1 MICTV
6 GASTITN
13 IKKDE
18 VLKELYE
25 KEKYE
30 EIARNFL
37 NQPGSPQNIQLLG
50 AEINSVASIV
60 ELGYIDE
67 TKNIYFLHSETP
79 DGRTM
84 AIILKHYFTNSSS
97 FKFKNIQAIE
107 IKGLTDTNKE
117 DFKRKG
123 LKNLV
128 ITMSQISRNH
138 YATTIINAT
147 GGYKA
152 QIAFALALGQG
163 MQIPVYYRYEK
174 FPSVIEL
181 PPLPLTLDFQLYLNH
196 RKIFDII
203 QDTEETSDFT
213 LLNDVESIYNSLE
226 EKVKLLFEIEKMEN
240 KKYITINAMGLTF
253 VESAKTYYKMQKKD
267 ITLKPRQN
275 KDIHFLSSESEKN
288 SLELVKKY
296 RIQEILNK
304 VPYIQ
309 AARVRKYSK
318 IEINAGVV
326 VDTLDK
332 DLKVSIAKPEGIIR
346 FLIETTAVTPEELEK
361 AKNELQQYLENKL
374 L

>member
-37 NQPGSPQNIQLLG
+37 NHPGSPQNIQLLG

-84 AIILKHYFTNSSS
+84 ARILKHYFTNSSS

-374 L
+374 

>member
-6 GASTITN
+6 GASTIGN
-13 IKKDE
+13 IKRNE
-18 VLKELYE
+18 LLNALYE

-30 EIARNFL
+30 EIAKNFL
-37 NQPGSPQNIQLLG
+37 NQSGQPQDIQLLG

-60 ELGYIDE
+60 DLGHIDE
-67 TKNIYFLHSETP
+67 TKNIYFLHSQTP
-79 DGRTM
+79 EGHSM
-84 AIILKHYFTNSSS
+84 AKILKYYFTNSPSLN
-97 FKFKNIQAIE
+97 FKNVQTIE
-107 IKGLTDTNKE
+107 IEGLSDSNKE

-128 ITMSQISRNH
+128 ITMSRISRNH
-138 YATTIINAT
+138 YAKTIINAT

-203 QDTEETSDFT
+203 QDTEEISGFT
-213 LLNDVESIYNSLE
+213 LFSDVESIYNALE
-226 EKVKLLFEIEKMEN
+226 DKVKLLFEIEKMEN

-253 VESAKTYYKMQKKD
+253 IESAKTYYKMQKKD

-275 KDIHFLSSESEKN
+275 KDIQFLSSESEKN
-288 SLELVKKY
+288 SLGLIKKY
-296 RIQEILNK
+296 RIQEILNQ
-304 VPYIQ
+304 VPYIEL
-309 AARVRKYSK
+309 ARVRKYSK
-318 IEINAGVV
+318 IEINGGVV

-332 DLKVSIAKPEGIIR
+332 DLKVSIAKTEGVIR
-346 FLIETTAVTPEELEK
+346 FLIETTATTPEELER
-361 AKNELQQYLENKL
+361 AKNELQEYLNNKL
-374 L
+374 